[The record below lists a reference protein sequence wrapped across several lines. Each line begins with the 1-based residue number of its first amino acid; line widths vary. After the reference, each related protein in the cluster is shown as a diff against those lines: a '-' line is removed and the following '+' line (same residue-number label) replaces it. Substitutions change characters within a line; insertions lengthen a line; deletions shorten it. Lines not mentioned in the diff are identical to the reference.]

1 MESRLEKC
9 SFAAKSRLKKCNM
22 LKRKIETVLQDWKKN
37 PSRKPL
43 FIKGVRQC
51 GKTFSVLRFAEEN
64 YAHNVYIDFYEM
76 EEAKAAFRGSKK
88 VDDIVMYLT
97 AMIPGVT
104 SVPGETFLILD
115 ELQEW
120 QDALTATKF
129 FMTDGGY
136 DVICTGF

>member
-9 SFAAKSRLKKCNM
+9 SLAAKSRLKKCNM

-43 FIKGVRQC
+43 VIKGVRQC

-88 VDDIVMYLT
+88 S
-97 AMIPGVT
+97 G
-104 SVPGETFLILD
+104 
-115 ELQEW
+115 
-120 QDALTATKF
+120 
-129 FMTDGGY
+129 
-136 DVICTGF
+136 